1 MLGWE
6 WKKLYAPPHLLRQ
19 KNNITTILS
28 VSLSN
33 PEIDGDVTRH
43 KRHPVVLITGDGR
56 CLPDDVAEFESWG
69 IDHDLYCVNRSMLF
83 FQRQVD
89 HWAAIDI
96 EESAWFAGNVTKLVE
111 PERRIIRH
119 TIGNGSFAY
128 DIYWSMDLQEEQEE
142 NEFVRR
148 VLVGNT
154 GYFAILT
161 AIRMGY
167 EKIIVAGMPMNM
179 DSCWYEPED
188 AEGPNWMGWTFVQ
201 WMDFKMN
208 SPHADKVKSMQGY
221 TAFILGEA
229 TKEWADAV

>member
-1 MLGWE
+1 MVLGWE
-6 WKKLYAPPHLLRQ
+6 WRKLYAPPNVLRQ
-19 KNNITTILS
+19 KNNLTTIQS
-28 VSLSN
+28 VSLIEEQRGMDLSKLR
-33 PEIDGDVTRH
+33 G
-43 KRHPVVLITGDGR
+43 HPVVFITGDGR

-69 IDHDLYCVNRSMLF
+69 IPHDLYCVNRSMLF

-96 EESAWFAGNVTKLVE
+96 EESVWFSENVTKLVE
-111 PERRIIRH
+111 PERRITRH
-119 TIGNGSFAY
+119 TIGHGSFAY
-128 DIYWSMDLQEEQEE
+128 DVYWEMDIEYD

-161 AIRMGY
+161 CVAMGY
-167 EKIIVAGMPMNM
+167 EKIIIGGMPLNM

-201 WMDFKMN
+201 WMDFKMQ
-208 SPHADKVKSMQGY
+208 SPHADKVRSMQGY
-221 TAFILGEA
+221 TEFILGKA
-229 TKEWADAV
+229 DKEWVNAV